1 MRLTKPDGTTFWANF
16 KYERAPTFCFICGI
30 IGHSERFCVKLFDKP
45 LDQIVK
51 PYGEFMRAK
60 FQNRKQ
66 NIGAK
71 WLRTRGWTPGA
82 VVGESSGGPV
92 ENHMGKTN
100 MESDNQGEEGGKNHG
115 EKGGEKEANL
125 NHEVDLQD
133 FRKTNKGKNLIVD
146 ISDSQMEE
154 SATHSLDE
162 NVLILDNKRRKSTEA
177 LEKEAS
183 FKISKCGEA
192 LAEWGRGMEGNFSQR
207 IKSCVR
213 EWDKEVLEDV
223 LNERDKKLV
232 LSIPL
237 NSTRINDGC
246 KPLAEITIEDIVG
259 KALPPQNDWHEFYKT
274 YSQSIGFGVRC
285 LDVKRKL
292 GATPHVRKWVCSKE
306 GLRCENH
313 AENAPLKNSKIQS

>member
-183 FKISKCGEA
+183 
-192 LAEWGRGMEGNFSQR
+192 
-207 IKSCVR
+207 
-213 EWDKEVLEDV
+213 
-223 LNERDKKLV
+223 
-232 LSIPL
+232 
-237 NSTRINDGC
+237 
-246 KPLAEITIEDIVG
+246 
-259 KALPPQNDWHEFYKT
+259 ALPPQNDWHEFYKT